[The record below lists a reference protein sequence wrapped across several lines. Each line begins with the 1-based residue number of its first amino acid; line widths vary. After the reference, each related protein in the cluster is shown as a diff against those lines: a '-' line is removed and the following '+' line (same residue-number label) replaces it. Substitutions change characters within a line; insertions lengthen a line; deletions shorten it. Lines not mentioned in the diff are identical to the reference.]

1 MDNWFLN
8 LETKGF
14 ICIKKKKCN
23 IEAEQEG
30 VEEISFYVIKKMH
43 FI

>member
-14 ICIKKKKCN
+14 VCIKKKCN